1 MISTTVIIG
10 LVLAFLYIE
19 ITGLLPG
26 GIVVPAFLALYLD
39 RPWRVLAT
47 FLAAFLALGCYKILN
62 RFFLLF
68 GRRRFVLM
76 LLLGA
81 AFGQLLFLLWPH
93 LVPATV
99 DLRVIGGII
108 PGLLAN
114 NLERQKFW
122 PTLASL
128 TIVTVA
134 TFVVSRL
141 IALL

>member
-1 MISTTVIIG
+1 MISTTMIIG
-10 LVLAFLYIE
+10 LVLALLYIE
-19 ITGLLPG
+19 VTGILPG
-26 GIVVPAFLALYLD
+26 GIVVPAFLALFLD

-47 FLAAFLALGCYKILN
+47 LLAALLALGCYKLLN
-62 RFFLLF
+62 RYLLLF

-81 AFGQLLFLLWPH
+81 AFGQLLFLLWPR

-114 NLERQKFW
+114 NLERQKFG

-128 TIVTVA
+128 TIVTIA